1 MRNIKLSG
9 NTNQKSKR
17 NTNMTRTSLK
27 LTVAC
32 ALAFA
37 MASGAQAQILANDPF
52 LTGGGNYT
60 TSGSIVGQGPT
71 VTGFTGNWFDAF
83 QGVRDSVS
91 ATPISYSGT
100 TGYDTTQG
108 SGTLVNITQDG
119 RAGRA
124 LDSSVV
130 NALTAT
136 SGTVYMSFL
145 MQLPTVGGYQAV
157 ELGNGSDPGRFLQV
171 GASSFGDF
179 QDSAHFG
186 ITLNASGGGGTT
198 GSFGAVDTAA
208 HLFVLQLNLTSGTD
222 TLNAWEDPTSVTG
235 GVVTGGTEVSLSGF
249 TVANTPG
256 NFLLGTFGGGSQG
269 TGVSEIRFG
278 NTLLD
283 VTAVPEPS
291 MWAMLTCGIVLLVV
305 GKRHA
310 HKHA

>member
-1 MRNIKLSG
+1 ML
-9 NTNQKSKR
+9 
-17 NTNMTRTSLK
+17 MK
-27 LTVAC
+27 LTAAC
-32 ALAFA
+32 ALALA
-37 MASGAQAQILANDPF
+37 MAPGAQAQILANDPF

-60 TSGSIVGQGPT
+60 TSGSIVGQGPA
-71 VTGFTGNWFDAF
+71 VAGFTGNWFDAF

-100 TGYDTTQG
+100 TGYDTTPG
-108 SGTLVNITQDG
+108 SGALVNITQDG

-179 QDSAHFG
+179 QNSTHFG

-198 GSFGAVDTAA
+198 GSFGLADTAA
-208 HLFVLQLNLTSGTD
+208 HLFVLQFNLTSGTD

-249 TVANTPG
+249 TVINTPSDL
-256 NFLLGTFGGGSQG
+256 LLGTFGGGSQG
-269 TGVSEIRFG
+269 TGVSDIRFG
-278 NTLLD
+278 LTLGD

-291 MWAMLTCGIVLLVV
+291 VSYLAFIGLGVLFLVRRRLTAKKASYI
-305 GKRHA
+305 
-310 HKHA
+310 

>member
-1 MRNIKLSG
+1 MFTCFHTQY
-9 NTNQKSKR
+9 TNQKSKR
-17 NTNMTRTSLK
+17 NTSMTRTLLK
-27 LTVAC
+27 LTAAC
-32 ALAFA
+32 ALALV
-37 MASGAQAQILANDPF
+37 MAPGAQAQILANDPF

-91 ATPISYSGT
+91 TTPISYSGT
-100 TGYDTTQG
+100 TGYDTTPE
-108 SGTLVNITQDG
+108 SGALVNITQDG

-130 NALTAT
+130 SAFTAS
-136 SGTVYMSFL
+136 SGTIYMSFL

-171 GASSFGDF
+171 GASGFGDF
-179 QDSAHFG
+179 QNSTHFG

-198 GSFGAVDTAA
+198 GSFGATDTAA
-208 HLFVLQLNLTSGTD
+208 HLFVLQFNLTSGTD

-249 TVANTPG
+249 TVVNTPSD
-256 NFLLGTFGGGSQG
+256 FLVGTFGGGSQG
-269 TGVSEIRFG
+269 TEVSDIRFG
-278 NTLLD
+278 LTLAD
-283 VTAVPEPS
+283 ITAVPEPS
-291 MWAMLTCGIVLLVV
+291 TWAMLSCGIVVLVV

-310 HKHA
+310 RKHV